1 MKHYLIGW
9 GYVAIATAVI
19 YRGARPEVPAP
30 TNGTILG
37 PAVAVAPAPT
47 GSDAARW
54 FQAIKPRCNSVE
66 ANLAVRSSP
75 PPAGW
80 EGTAYAAACYALA
93 NRIDD
98 ARAQLEEL
106 HGDEQN
112 RAVGIVFDVA
122 HPVADAGDDLSAGP
136 IMQLVV
142 DFWPNHYMALYHA
155 GAAQYRLEQYDRAR
169 ANLEAFLREYKADDS
184 WVASAKQ
191 MLANMR

>member
-9 GYVAIATAVI
+9 GYVAIAAAVI
-19 YRGARPEVPAP
+19 YRGSHAEVYAP
-30 TNGTILG
+30 PTAA
-37 PAVAVAPAPT
+37 PVAVPFA

-54 FQAIKPRCNSVE
+54 FQEIKPRCNSVE
-66 ANLAVRSSP
+66 ANLAVQSSP
-75 PPAGW
+75 PPKGW
-80 EGTAYAAACYALA
+80 EGAAYAAACYALA

-98 ARAQLEEL
+98 ARVVLHGL

-112 RAVGIVFDVA
+112 RAVGILFDVA

-155 GAAQYRLEQYDRAR
+155 GAAQYRLEQFDRAR
-169 ANLEAFLREYKADDS
+169 ANLEAFLREYHADDG
-184 WVASAKQ
+184 WTNSAKQ
-191 MLANMR
+191 MLAGMR